1 MTKRHQSERAPIG
14 SFPTTKS
21 RSFPSSKPNQSITM
35 TNGNNND
42 QLQQITQNL
51 ASITSTLG
59 TLSNGV
65 IENRERIQRLE
76 QFSSDSAERIQ
87 TLETIALNQNDTQQT
102 ILETQA
108 TLARTAEQLTQ
119 QQEQLINNQAE
130 TRAAIEKIDRV
141 LDYLMRR
148 DGNRGQE

>member
-1 MTKRHQSERAPIG
+1 
-14 SFPTTKS
+14 
-21 RSFPSSKPNQSITM
+21 M

-102 ILETQA
+102 ILDTQA

-148 DGNRGQE
+148 DGDRGSQE

>member
-1 MTKRHQSERAPIG
+1 
-14 SFPTTKS
+14 
-21 RSFPSSKPNQSITM
+21 M

-148 DGNRGQE
+148 DGDRGSQE